1 MSAMTTGQPAPG
13 TPAAEAVAQMLD
25 AHGARVYNL
34 ALRFCGDA
42 QHASDVVQETF
53 LGAFRSW
60 DGFRGD
66 SSPSTWL
73 YRIASRACKRVRR
86 TDARQSA
93 HAIPL
98 ETDMPSSGPVPDVL
112 SSNVTPLSEAL
123 RNEAIAAL
131 EAEIA
136 ALPDD
141 YRIPIV
147 LKEIAG
153 LSVAETAIA
162 LDMKEATVKTRLHRG
177 RLALYNALKKTIP
190 TRDFPPPDYDAKV
203 CLDLL
208 NAKQDAL
215 DRGSE
220 FPQMDGIVCERCR
233 AIFKSLDLS
242 VDLCRSSAA
251 ALPEGLRE
259 QILDAIGAGV
269 QSKAR

>member
-1 MSAMTTGQPAPG
+1 MTNGQPAPG
-13 TPAAEAVAQMLD
+13 TPASEAIAQMLD
-25 AHGARVYNL
+25 AHGSRVYSL

-42 QHASDVVQETF
+42 QNASDVVQETF
-53 LGAFRSW
+53 LGAYKSW
-60 DGFRGD
+60 AGFRGE

-73 YRIASRACKRVRR
+73 YRIASRACKRLHR
-86 TDARQSA
+86 TNARQSA
-93 HAIPL
+93 HAVPL
-98 ETDMPSSGPVPDVL
+98 ETDMPAAGPVPDVL
-112 SSNVTPLSEAL
+112 STDVTPLSEAM

-131 EAEIA
+131 ENEIA

-153 LSVAETAIA
+153 LSVAETAA
-162 LDMKEATVKTRLHRG
+162 VLDMKEATVKTRLHRG
-177 RLALYNALKKTIP
+177 RLALYHALSRTIP
-190 TRDFPPPDYDAKV
+190 TRDFPPPNYDAKV

-215 DRGSE
+215 DRGAE

-242 VDLCRSSAA
+242 IDLCRSTVAV
-251 ALPEGLRE
+251 LPEDLRE
-259 QILDAIGAGV
+259 QILAQIHA
-269 QSKAR
+269 AA